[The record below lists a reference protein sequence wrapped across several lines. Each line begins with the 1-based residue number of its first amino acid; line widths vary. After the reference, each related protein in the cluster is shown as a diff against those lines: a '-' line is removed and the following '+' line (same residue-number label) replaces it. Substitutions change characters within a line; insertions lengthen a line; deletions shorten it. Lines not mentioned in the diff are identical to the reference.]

1 MKTLLAA
8 ALLLAPL
15 PALAQSATPPTKLY
29 SSAADVQALIA
40 SARTEHKGGNTVKIV
55 ANVPGYPVQL
65 EFRTSTTPPSIH
77 PTQDELIEVIGGGC
91 TLVTGG
97 TLTGLTPGAA
107 GAKTLT
113 ATAIEGGAPR
123 KVTKGDYI
131 FVPANTPHQYTEIQ
145 GELITVAV
153 HMPATTK

>member
-1 MKTLLAA
+1 MKSLLAA

-15 PALAQSATPPTKLY
+15 PAFAQSTPPPTKLY
-29 SSAADVQALIA
+29 SSGADVQALIA
-40 SARTEHKGGNTVKIV
+40 SARAEHKGGNTVRMV

-97 TLTGLTPGAA
+97 TLTGVTLGAA

-113 ATAIEGGAPR
+113 ATAIEGGSPR

-131 FVPANTPHQYTEIQ
+131 FVPANTPHQYTKIQ

-153 HMPATTK
+153 HMPTTAK